1 MAIISTRL
9 TKISA
14 SVNKPKKGKSGSI
27 EISKTNSIESVK
39 REAIKGIGDVI
50 EVDFSLETQY
60 EPNIGNIEIE
70 GTVVYHDKDLKK
82 QYEEKDGKIVLLE
95 DAFLEVNNT
104 ILAIGSV
111 QSLLMA
117 KEMNLP
123 SPIQLPM
130 VEASKKAKDKG
141 GKGYA

>member
-1 MAIISTRL
+1 MAIVRTRL
-9 TKISA
+9 TKILA
-14 SVNKPKKGKSGSI
+14 SVNKSKKATSSSI
-27 EISKTNSIESVK
+27 EISNKNSIESVK
-39 REAIKGIGDVI
+39 KEKIKGIGDVI
-50 EVDFSLETQY
+50 EVEFSLETQY

-70 GTVVYHDKDLKK
+70 GTIVYHDKDLKK
-82 QYEEKDGKIVLLE
+82 QIEEKDGKIVLLE

-130 VEASKKAKDKG
+130 VEASKKAKGKG

>member
-1 MAIISTRL
+1 MAIVRTRL
-9 TKISA
+9 TKILA
-14 SVNKPKKGKSGSI
+14 SVNKSKKAASSSI
-27 EISKTNSIESVK
+27 EISNKNSIESVK
-39 REAIKGIGDVI
+39 KEKIKGIGDVI

-70 GTVVYHDKDLKK
+70 GTIVYHDKDLK
-82 QYEEKDGKIVLLE
+82 QQIEEKDGKIVLLE

-130 VEASKKAKDKG
+130 VEASKKTKGKG